1 MGIRHIPGEALT
13 IGEYYRLQ
21 EEKEASKKRPTSS
34 AISPDA
40 KKPKKELTEAQKES
54 RRKALEKWN
63 KKRRDIAAEQRKKKN
78 V

>member
-21 EEKEASKKRPTSS
+21 EKKEKEKTLPR
-34 AISPDA
+34 AIPEP
-40 KKPKKELTEAQKES
+40 KTKPKKELTEAQKES

-63 KKRRDIAAEQRKKKN
+63 KKRRVTGRKKTKR
-78 V
+78 